1 MMIYEVVKQMMI
13 NENADNY
20 DRETSEYIIGA
31 YLDLLGVT
39 SRLKNN
45 FNTKLFQVKSF
56 VYSRSFLDN
65 NYY

>member
-1 MMIYEVVKQMMI
+1 MMI

-45 FNTKLFQVKSF
+45 LNTKLFQVKSF